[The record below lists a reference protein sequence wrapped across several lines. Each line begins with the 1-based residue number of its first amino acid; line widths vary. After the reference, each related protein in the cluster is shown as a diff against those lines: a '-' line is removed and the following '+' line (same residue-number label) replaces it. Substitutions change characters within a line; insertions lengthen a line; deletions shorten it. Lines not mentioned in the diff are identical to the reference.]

1 MYGEP
6 DFAVFDSVLGVGR
19 VTKEEIKVTEG
30 NVVTMPKAVPLSYF
44 FLSQFNK
51 FYFIL
56 NYIF

>member
-30 NVVTMPKAVPLSYF
+30 NVVTMPKAVPLSYLF
-44 FLSQFNK
+44 IY
-51 FYFIL
+51 FYL
-56 NYIF
+56 NSLNSISF